1 MSPFDINRIRELG
14 PAAPNESVDRD
25 SGPSPCGACSVRHLT
40 FCAPMAEDELGH
52 VSKIV
57 STIELHPG
65 DPLFDE
71 GEPADNVYS
80 VTAGAVKVYKLLPDG
95 RRQVIGFL
103 FSGDFMGLAHNDLY
117 AYSAEA
123 IIHSAVCKFPRKKL
137 EQLLERF
144 PKMERRLLGMASHEL
159 AAAQEQMLLLGRKT
173 AKEKIA
179 SFLLHLSKRA
189 EQRGQSPNPVAVP
202 MSRTDIGDY
211 LGLTT
216 ETVSRTFTQ
225 LKTSHLI
232 SLQPANK
239 VELTNIPALQEIAEG
254 G

>member
-1 MSPFDINRIRELG
+1 MSPFDVNRIRELG
-14 PAAPNESVDRD
+14 PAMASEQGEAD

-80 VTAGAVKVYKLLPDG
+80 VTAGSVKVYKLLPDG

-123 IIHSAVCKFPRKKL
+123 ITHSAVCRFPR
-137 EQLLERF
+137 
-144 PKMERRLLGMASHEL
+144 
-159 AAAQEQMLLLGRKT
+159 T
-173 AKEKIA
+173 
-179 SFLLHLSKRA
+179 
-189 EQRGQSPNPVAVP
+189 
-202 MSRTDIGDY
+202 
-211 LGLTT
+211 
-216 ETVSRTFTQ
+216 
-225 LKTSHLI
+225 
-232 SLQPANK
+232 
-239 VELTNIPALQEIAEG
+239 
-254 G
+254 